1 LAVQFSTIAR
11 VINKMRNILTNRRF
25 GLVGS
30 MVAILATSLVLA
42 LIPQATARINAENC
56 ANPPTTPTLNHWPIT
71 YDDENTPLCHDFRA
85 IDAAVYTPNG
95 TPEFSQSETDWQ
107 NGLQLNVGQ
116 EGVALIYVHNGAA
129 NNLPGDQTM
138 ARNVKIET
146 NTDEDTGSTHRLAV
160 RMAGD
165 NTNTVS
171 ESFTVKTPSDA
182 RLEVIPN
189 SGFMYDYEGNL
200 ILDEQNLNLGN
211 STYTL
216 GDLDACF
223 EYSVFLTYR
232 FKVVREHTDED
243 TTLSIDK
250 QVRNLDSNSSF
261 SSSTDAEEGDRV
273 EYRVKVR
280 NTGNDVAEDVT
291 VTDNGTSG
299 VSIDSDSIDIDGG
312 DYQSGNFPGTI
323 RLGDLE
329 EDEEVII
336 TYEGEVTE
344 DDCKTLTN
352 HAEAEADNASRVT
365 DSASVKIEGCDNDED
380 RDLEIRKQVK
390 NLDTNSSFQDQVDVR
405 TGHDVRF
412 RITVTNNGDADVN
425 DVIMTDEIPN
435 GFRFTDNV
443 DVDGDYDSIDFD
455 HDTLRVDL
463 GSIDEGDSKT
473 IEFTAEVTEDD
484 QKTIC
489 NEASATGDDVSRVED
504 EACVRITTT
513 TKPGNPNITQ
523 SKRAFNNTKNVD
535 AVSTHADRGN
545 LITFTLVTTNTGN
558 ATAEDYVIRDD
569 LSGVL
574 PLADLVSTNGGTLNG
589 HILTYPSV
597 DIGAGQ
603 TVTKTFT
610 VRVKSSL
617 TTTLSYQIKNTYGNT
632 VIINIPGS
640 IVYEAPKT
648 GSAATS
654 AAVFAGLLTAAAV
667 AVRRGRD
674 ILGFIFA

>member
-1 LAVQFSTIAR
+1 
-11 VINKMRNILTNRRF
+11 MRNILTNHRF

-30 MVAILATSLVLA
+30 MVAIVATSLVLA
-42 LIPQATARINAENC
+42 LIPQATAVHTSAENC
-56 ANPPTTPTLNHWPIT
+56 ANPPSTPTLNYWPIT

-85 IDAAVYTPNG
+85 IDAAVYNSNG

-107 NGLQLNVGQ
+107 NGLQLDVGQ

-146 NTDEDTGSTHRLAV
+146 NTDEDTGSTHRIAV

-165 NTNTVS
+165 NTNTVNQ
-171 ESFTVKTPSDA
+171 SFTVKTPSNA

-189 SGFMYDYEGNL
+189 SGFMYDYQGNL
-200 ILDEQNLNLGN
+200 VLDQQNLDLGN

-223 EYSVFLTYR
+223 EYSIFMTYR
-232 FKVVREHTDED
+232 FKVVGETPNED

-280 NTGNDVAEDVT
+280 NTGNDVARDVT

-299 VSIDSDSIDIDGG
+299 VSIDSDSIEIDGG
-312 DYQSGNFPGTI
+312 DHQSGDFPGTI
-323 RLGDLE
+323 RVGDLS

-344 DDCKTLTN
+344 NDCDTLTN
-352 HAEAEADNASRVT
+352 HAEAVADNASRVS
-365 DSASVKIEGCDNDED
+365 DSAAVHVEGCDNDNP
-380 RDLEIRKQVK
+380 DLEIRKQVK
-390 NLDTNSSFQDQVDVR
+390 NLDTNSSFQDQVDAR
-405 TGHDVRF
+405 TGNDVRF
-412 RITVTNNGDADVN
+412 RITVTNNGDSTVDDV
-425 DVIMTDEIPN
+425 VMTDEIPD

-443 DVDGDYDSIDFD
+443 HVDSDYDHIDFSN
-455 HDTLRVDL
+455 DTLRVDL
-463 GSIDEGDSKT
+463 GSIDEGDSVN
-473 IEFTAEVTEDD
+473 IEFTAEVTENDHT
-484 QKTIC
+484 TIC

-504 EACVRITTT
+504 QACVKITTST
-513 TKPGNPNITQ
+513 TGTPNITL

-535 AVSTHADRGN
+535 AVSTTADRGN
-545 LITFTLVTTNTGN
+545 LITFTLVTINTGN
-558 ATAEDYVIRDD
+558 ATADNYVIRDD

-589 HILTYPSV
+589 NILTYPSV

-667 AVRRGRD
+667 AIRRGKD